1 MAIFTSFLY
10 VYWRLPGGFT
20 SIRLH
25 PVSLAPARCP
35 MTSMSLI
42 GSGQRRGTL
51 QWKLWFNQDF
61 NGDVIWFHGIYSWFM
76 IAKLN
81 RIPITRAARVDRRYI
96 MIYLY
101 SCHDLWGHHLLDT
114 WILLGSLSCFPWG
127 LYCSGFRWASGMFT
141 WWILWTLMVTSN
153 LFYIGCNDGFL
164 CVSAALEAVILLHFL
179 ASPEVPMASLKEV
192 CLNFLGLNI
201 K

>member
-101 SCHDLWGHHLLDT
+101 SCHDLYT
-114 WILLGSLSCFPWG
+114 
-127 LYCSGFRWASGMFT
+127 
-141 WWILWTLMVTSN
+141 
-153 LFYIGCNDGFL
+153 
-164 CVSAALEAVILLHFL
+164 
-179 ASPEVPMASLKEV
+179 
-192 CLNFLGLNI
+192 NFLSTKKHSYGGTTFSIPGSCWDHFPVSHEGFTVRAFGGLQGCLHGEFYELWW
-201 K
+201 